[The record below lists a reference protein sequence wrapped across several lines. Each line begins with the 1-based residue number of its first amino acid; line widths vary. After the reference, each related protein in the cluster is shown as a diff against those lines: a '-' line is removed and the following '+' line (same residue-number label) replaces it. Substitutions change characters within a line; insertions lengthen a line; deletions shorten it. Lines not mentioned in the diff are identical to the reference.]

1 MAGTLSYRSK
11 FFRIIVIGIFV
22 FTQTGCEKALN
33 IKNPASNAVA
43 VFDEL
48 WNVMDQRYALFPV
61 KGVDWKKTY
70 TEYRPMVNNS
80 MTEKAL
86 FNVLVNML
94 ETLKDGHVTLMS
106 NTDTA
111 TYENFF
117 RAYPVNFNYNNVLA
131 YYLSN
136 DFKVSGPVI
145 YKIVNNVG
153 YLYYNSFFNDI
164 SEAQIDMIMN
174 EMSAVKGIIIDVR
187 SNTGGRSSNADK
199 LFRRFI
205 SERKLVKY
213 ELKKNGP
220 GHDDFLEPEPF
231 YLEPAG
237 NAFTKSVVVLTNR
250 SCFSS
255 CNDFVSYMSELPN
268 VKLMGDQTGGGGSI
282 PYNYI
287 LANGWKIQYSATV
300 TLSINKVSIENGIQ
314 PDENIII
321 TPIDETNGRDPIL
334 EKAYQSLQ

>member
-1 MAGTLSYRSK
+1 MAGILSYGGN
-11 FFRIIVIGIFV
+11 FFRVILIGLFV
-22 FTQTGCEKALN
+22 FTQSGCEKVLD
-33 IKNPASNAVA
+33 KDPASNPVA
-43 VFDEL
+43 VFDDL
-48 WNVMDQRYALFPV
+48 WTVMDQRYALFSI
-61 KGVDWKKTY
+61 KGVDWQKTY
-70 TEYRPMVNNS
+70 TEYRSKVNDS
-80 MTEKAL
+80 MTEKEL

-94 ETLKDGHVTLMS
+94 ETLKDGHITLMS

-117 RAYPVNFNYNNVLA
+117 RAYPVNFNNNNIID
-131 YYLSN
+131 YYLNN
-136 DFKVSGPVI
+136 DYKVNGPVI
-145 YKIVNNVG
+145 YKIVNNIG

-164 SEAQIDMIMN
+164 SETQMDMIMN
-174 EMSAVKGIIIDVR
+174 EMSAVKGIIIDIR

-205 SERKLVKY
+205 SEKKLVKY
-213 ELKKNGP
+213 ELKKSGP

-237 NAFTKSVVVLTNR
+237 KAFTKPIVVLTNR
-250 SCFSS
+250 SCFST

-268 VKLMGDQTGGGGSI
+268 VKLVGDQTGGGGSI

-300 TLSINKVSIENGIQ
+300 TLSVSKASIENGIQ
-314 PDENIII
+314 PDYYIEI
-321 TPIDETNGRDPIL
+321 TPIDEMNGKDPIL

>member
-1 MAGTLSYRSK
+1 MAGILSYGGN
-11 FFRIIVIGIFV
+11 FFRVILIGLFV
-22 FTQTGCEKALN
+22 FTQSGCEKVLD
-33 IKNPASNAVA
+33 KDPASNPVA
-43 VFDEL
+43 VFDDL
-48 WNVMDQRYALFPV
+48 WTVMDQRYTLFSI
-61 KGVDWKKTY
+61 KGVDWQKTY
-70 TEYRPMVNNS
+70 TEYRSKVNDS
-80 MTEKAL
+80 MTEKEL

-94 ETLKDGHVTLMS
+94 ETLKDGHITLMS

-117 RAYPVNFNYNNVLA
+117 RAYPVNFNNNNIID
-131 YYLSN
+131 YYLNN
-136 DFKVSGPVI
+136 DYKVNGPVI
-145 YKIVNNVG
+145 YKIVNNIG

-164 SEAQIDMIMN
+164 SETQMDMIMN
-174 EMSAVKGIIIDVR
+174 EMSAVKGIIIDIR

-205 SERKLVKY
+205 SEKKLVKY
-213 ELKKNGP
+213 ELKKSGP

-237 NAFTKSVVVLTNR
+237 KAFTKPIVVLTNR
-250 SCFSS
+250 SCFST

-268 VKLMGDQTGGGGSI
+268 VKLVGDQTGGGGSI

-300 TLSINKVSIENGIQ
+300 TLSVSKASIENGIQ
-314 PDENIII
+314 PDYYIEI
-321 TPIDETNGRDPIL
+321 TPIDEMNGKDPIL